1 MSSFLVLIVIVVT
14 FSVLVIFTLSFETS
28 LSPYCLRKSAG
39 SIVTL
44 LSSLA
49 VTVKVTVFPSSTSFL
64 AGEIVTVGRC
74 VSGASV
80 GITGSLL
87 SEVTFPLLLVTTVSA
102 VIGFPGRASLTVT
115 FAIPPLV
122 FPVPISLVPS

>member
-1 MSSFLVLIVIVVT
+1 MTLV
-14 FSVLVIFTLSFETS
+14 
-28 LSPYCLRKSAG
+28 PYFARKS
-39 SIVTL
+39 SVIRLTC

-49 VTVKVTVFPSSTSFL
+49 VTVNLTVSPSTTFTGLS
-64 AGEIVTVGRC
+64 GEIFNVGGC

-80 GITGSLL
+80 GVTGLLL

-115 FAIPPLV
+115 VAVPPLV